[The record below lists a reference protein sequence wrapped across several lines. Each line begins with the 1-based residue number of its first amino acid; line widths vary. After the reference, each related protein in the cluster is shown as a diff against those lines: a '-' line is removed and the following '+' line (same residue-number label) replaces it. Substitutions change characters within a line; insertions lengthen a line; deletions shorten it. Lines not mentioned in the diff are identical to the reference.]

1 MFEQAKAGDAPG
13 KKMGTVGRRQFVR
26 GAASA
31 VAAWPLSPASLR
43 ARAGHVFVPPAKQPV
58 IDTHMHVWSGDI
70 KRWPFDHPY
79 TPGFKSRT
87 TAATGEI
94 LIEEMNRFGVT
105 HCILVQTIFHG
116 WDNTYMV
123 HCLKKYPGRFK
134 AHGLIDPTDPQVAE
148 KLEYWMTEH
157 DLSGMRFSPIY
168 YVKGN
173 HGGDD
178 WLTSP
183 AHHRVWEK
191 AGDLG
196 AVFNFFIHTDQLPR
210 LEKMIQRYP
219 QVSAV
224 IDHMSQ
230 IDFGV
235 DDPLP
240 DLKKLLALARYP
252 NVAVKISDLTS
263 VSKSGKYPFPDAYPW
278 VKRVYDAFSPDRLL
292 WGTGYPGAVR
302 ADFRRPTVKKELEL
316 IRQHV
321 PFFTPQDRAKI
332 LGLNAA
338 RIWKIS
344 LDKQPS

>member
-240 DLKKLLALARYP
+240 GLKKLLALARYP

>member
-1 MFEQAKAGDAPG
+1 MVNRVDRRKFLGGAVSAATGLSLVSTSQQLGAGQQVAPTSSG
-13 KKMGTVGRRQFVR
+13 
-26 GAASA
+26 
-31 VAAWPLSPASLR
+31 
-43 ARAGHVFVPPAKQPV
+43 PV

-70 KRWPFDHPY
+70 KRWPFNHPY
-79 TPGFKSRT
+79 SPDFKSKT

-94 LIEEMNRFGVT
+94 LIEEMDRFGVT

-116 WDNTYMV
+116 WDNTYTAY
-123 HCLKKYPGRFK
+123 CLKKYPGRFK
-134 AHGLIDPTDPQVAE
+134 AHGLINPTDPQVAE
-148 KLEYWMTEH
+148 KLEFWMKEH
-157 DLSGMRFSPIY
+157 QFSGMRFSPIY

-178 WLTSP
+178 WLTSQ
-183 AHHRVWEK
+183 AHHRVWKK
-191 AGDLG
+191 AADLG

-210 LEKMIQRYP
+210 LATMIQRYP
-219 QVSAV
+219 QVSTV

-230 IDFGV
+230 IDLGV

-240 DLKKLLALARYP
+240 ALKKLLALARYP

-278 VKRVYDAFSPDRLL
+278 VKRVYDAFGPDRLL

-302 ADFRRPTVKKELEL
+302 ADFQRPTVKKELEL

-338 RIWKIS
+338 RIWKIP

>member
-1 MFEQAKAGDAPG
+1 MVNRVDRRKFLGGAVSAATGMSLVSTSQQLGAGQQVAPTSKG
-13 KKMGTVGRRQFVR
+13 
-26 GAASA
+26 
-31 VAAWPLSPASLR
+31 
-43 ARAGHVFVPPAKQPV
+43 PV

-79 TPGFKSRT
+79 SPDFKSKT

-94 LIEEMNRFGVT
+94 LIEEMDRFGVT

-116 WDNTYMV
+116 WDNTYTAY
-123 HCLKKYPGRFK
+123 CLKKYPSRFK
-134 AHGLIDPTDPQVAE
+134 AHGLIDPTDPRVAE
-148 KLEYWMTEH
+148 KLEFWVKEH
-157 DLSGMRFSPIY
+157 QLSGMRFSPIY

-178 WLTSP
+178 WLTSA
-183 AHHRVWEK
+183 AHHRVWKK
-191 AGDLG
+191 AADLG

-210 LEKMIQRYP
+210 LETMIQRYP
-219 QVSAV
+219 QVSTV

-230 IDFGV
+230 IDLGV

-240 DLKKLLALARYP
+240 ALKKLLALARYP

-278 VKRVYDAFSPDRLL
+278 VKRVYDAFGPDRLL

-302 ADFRRPTVKKELEL
+302 ADFQRPTVKKELEL

-338 RIWKIS
+338 RIWKLP

>member
-1 MFEQAKAGDAPG
+1 MVNRVDRRKFLGGVVSAATGLSLVSASQQLGAGQQVAPTSKG
-13 KKMGTVGRRQFVR
+13 
-26 GAASA
+26 
-31 VAAWPLSPASLR
+31 
-43 ARAGHVFVPPAKQPV
+43 PV

-79 TPGFKSRT
+79 SPDFKSKT

-94 LIEEMNRFGVT
+94 LIEEMDRFGVT

-116 WDNTYMV
+116 WDNTYTAY
-123 HCLKKYPGRFK
+123 CLKKYPGRFK

-148 KLEYWMTEH
+148 KLEFWMKEH
-157 DLSGMRFSPIY
+157 GFSGMRFSPIY

-178 WLTSP
+178 WLTSA
-183 AHHRVWEK
+183 AHQRVWKK

-210 LEKMIQRYP
+210 LETMIQRYP
-219 QVSAV
+219 QVSTV

-230 IDFGV
+230 IDLGV

-240 DLKKLLALARYP
+240 ALKKLLALARYP

-278 VKRVYDAFSPDRLL
+278 VKRVYDAFGPDRLL

-302 ADFRRPTVKKELEL
+302 ADFQRPTVTKELEL

-338 RIWKIS
+338 RIWKIP

>member
-1 MFEQAKAGDAPG
+1 MVNRVDRRKFLAGAVSAATG
-13 KKMGTVGRRQFVR
+13 MSLV
-26 GAASA
+26 AASQQLDA
-31 VAAWPLSPASLR
+31 RQQVAPTSK
-43 ARAGHVFVPPAKQPV
+43 GPV

-79 TPGFKSRT
+79 SPDFKSKT

-94 LIEEMNRFGVT
+94 LIEEMDRFGVT

-116 WDNTYMV
+116 WDNTYTAY
-123 HCLKKYPGRFK
+123 CLKKYPGRFK

-148 KLEYWMTEH
+148 KLEFWMKEH
-157 DLSGMRFSPIY
+157 GLSGMRFSPIY
-168 YVKGN
+168 YVKGS

-178 WLTSP
+178 WLTSQ
-183 AHHRVWEK
+183 AHHRVWKK
-191 AGDLG
+191 AADLG

-219 QVSAV
+219 TVPTV
-224 IDHMSQ
+224 IDHLSQ
-230 IDFGV
+230 IDLGV

-278 VKRVYDAFSPDRLL
+278 VKRVYDAFGPDRLL

-302 ADFRRPTVKKELEL
+302 ADFQRPTVKKELEL

-338 RIWKIS
+338 RIWKIP

>member
-1 MFEQAKAGDAPG
+1 MVNRVD
-13 KKMGTVGRRQFVR
+13 RRKFLSGAVSAATGLSLVSASQQL
-26 GAASA
+26 GAAEQ
-31 VAAWPLSPASLR
+31 VAPASK
-43 ARAGHVFVPPAKQPV
+43 GPV
-58 IDTHMHVWSGDI
+58 IDTHMHVWSGNL

-79 TPGFKSRT
+79 SPDFKSKT

-94 LIEEMNRFGVT
+94 LVEEMNRFGVT

-116 WDNTYMV
+116 WDNTYTAY
-123 HCLKKYPGRFK
+123 CLKKYPGRFK

-148 KLEYWMTEH
+148 KLEFWVKEH
-157 DLSGMRFSPIY
+157 QFSGMRFSPIY

-178 WLTSP
+178 WLTSL
-183 AHHRVWEK
+183 AHHRVWKK
-191 AGDLG
+191 AAELG
-196 AVFNFFIHTDQLPR
+196 SVFNFFIHTDQLPR
-210 LEKMIQRYP
+210 LEKMIQWYP
-219 QVSAV
+219 TVPTV

-230 IDFGV
+230 IDLGV

-278 VKRVYDAFSPDRLL
+278 VKRVYDAFGPDRLL

-302 ADFRRPTVKKELEL
+302 ADFQRPTVKKELEL

-338 RIWKIS
+338 RIWKIP

>member
-1 MFEQAKAGDAPG
+1 VFEQAKAGDAPG
-13 KKMGTVGRRQFVR
+13 NKMGTVGRRQFVR

-31 VAAWPLSPASLR
+31 VAAWSLTPASLR
-43 ARAGHVFVPPAKQPV
+43 ARAGHAFVPPAKHPV

-278 VKRVYDAFSPDRLL
+278 VKRVYDAFGPDRLL

>member
-1 MFEQAKAGDAPG
+1 MAEQSKAEDADCRIRT
-13 KKMGTVGRRQFVR
+13 TVDRRQFVS

-31 VAAWPLSPASLR
+31 FAGLSLIPTSSLASASHAVVLK
-43 ARAGHVFVPPAKQPV
+43 FKQPI
-58 IDTHMHVWSGDI
+58 IDTHMHVWSGDL

-79 TPGFKSRT
+79 NPGFKSQT

-105 HCILVQTIFHG
+105 HCILVQTICHG
-116 WDNTYMV
+116 WDNSYTAY
-123 HCLKKYPGRFK
+123 CLKKYPGRFK

-148 KLEYWMTEH
+148 KLEYWVQQH
-157 DLSGMRFSPIY
+157 DFSGIRFSPIY

-173 HGGDD
+173 YGGDD

-183 AHHRVWEK
+183 AHHRVWKK
-191 AGDLG
+191 ADELG
-196 AVFNFFIHTDQLPR
+196 TIFNFFIHTDQLPR
-210 LEKMIQRYP
+210 LETMIRRYP
-219 QVSAV
+219 HVSVA

-230 IDFGV
+230 IDLGV

-240 DLKKLLALARYP
+240 DMKKLLALARYP

-278 VKRVYDAFSPDRLL
+278 VKRVYDAFGPDRLL
-292 WGTGYPGAVR
+292 WGTGYPGALR
-302 ADFRRPTVKKELEL
+302 ADFQRPTVKQELEL
-316 IRQHV
+316 IRQHM
-321 PFFTPQDRAKI
+321 PLFTAQDRAKI

-338 RIWKIS
+338 RIWKIP